1 MANIVSEII
10 ENEVIAT
17 LDNKIRVISAGAVV
31 DGVQTI
37 QVCSVKWLQLYNQ
50 FTNGVVV
57 SNVTG
62 NSVVVQVTTPIEV
75 GQVLEIERPK
85 FFHGTPL
92 NTVQEWHEFSTNEKE
107 KLPFIWLVTPT
118 IDNYQDRRNT
128 IDIISSCK
136 LFFVHWSNWLEL
148 NQNRVNDTI
157 KPLHNLVDAFVTK
170 LNNTP
175 TFLDRLDN
183 NGTRKEYPKFGTE
196 TRQGIEEVIMNS
208 TLGAISL
215 DVNLKIKK
223 SHYCNC

>member
-1 MANIVSEII
+1 MANLVSEII
-10 ENEVIAT
+10 ENEIIPY
-17 LDNKIRVISAGAVV
+17 LDNKLRVISTGAVI
-31 DGVQTI
+31 DGFQNI
-37 QVCSVKWLQLYNQ
+37 QVCNVKWLQLYNQ

-57 SNVTG
+57 NSISG
-62 NSVVVQVTTPIEV
+62 NSVNVQVTTPIEV

-128 IDIISSCK
+128 IERISTCK

-157 KPLHNLVDAFVTK
+157 KPLNNLVDAFVTK

-175 TFLDRLDN
+175 AILDRLDN

-196 TRQGIEEVIMNS
+196 TKKGIEEVIMNS

-223 SHYCNC
+223 GYSCEC